1 MGLPDYPLDPPLA
14 AACAGTRLRGDWR
27 RSDGGDGGT
36 WDGRSGGVCD
46 YAVRLG

>member
-14 AACAGTRLRGDWR
+14 AACAGGDWR